1 VELARPEQF
10 GRYLVYEQ
18 IGIGGM
24 ATVHRATR
32 DGKDGTREVAL
43 KRLLSKVAAQVD
55 LRRMFLNEGQLTR
68 VLKHQNIAETYES
81 GTYRE
86 TAFIAMEY
94 LPGPTLKQLVQH
106 CGMTV
111 GSVPTPIVLNVAAQI
126 CDALDY
132 AHTLCD
138 SQGKPL
144 GIIHRDVSPSNMIV
158 CDTGLVKLID
168 FGLAKARMG
177 KTTHT
182 ARGVIKGK
190 FNYVAPE
197 YIGGKLDARA
207 DLWALGVVMYELL
220 TSRRLFDG
228 INDIETMTRVRLLP
242 IPRPSLVNHHVSPQ
256 LDEVVMT
263 ALERNPDRRWQSAA
277 DMRDALQA
285 VIDEPGNAIGHDHV
299 VEWTKWVFTQEQ
311 GTQQSGMATLLA
323 MVEPTEIKQVDI
335 IEGSVSLDTEA
346 RKNRRVLL
354 PVFAILI
361 VVFVIELLIR

>member
-43 KRLLSKVAAQVD
+43 KRLLSKVAAQVE
-55 LRRMFLNEGQLTR
+55 LRRMFLNEGQLGR
-68 VLKHQNIAETYES
+68 VLKHKNIAETYES

-111 GSVPTPIVLNVAAQI
+111 GAVPTPIVLNVAAQI

-138 SQGKPL
+138 ANGKPL

-158 CDTGLVKLID
+158 CDHGLVKLID

-177 KTTHT
+177 KTAHT

-207 DLWALGVVMYELL
+207 DVWALGVVMYELL

-242 IPRPSLVNHHVSPQ
+242 IPRPSLANPRVSAQ

-263 ALERNPDRRWQSAA
+263 ALERNPNRRWQTAA
-277 DMRDALQA
+277 DMRDALQG
-285 VIDEPGNAIGHDHV
+285 VIDEPGNAIGNDHV
-299 VEWTKWVFTQEQ
+299 VEWTKWVFTQQ
-311 GTQQSGMATLLA
+311 VGTQESGMATLLA
-323 MVEPTEIKQVDI
+323 MVEPTQVAELHEI
-335 IEGSVSLDTEA
+335 EASVSTEA
-346 RKNRRVLL
+346 RRNRRLLL
-354 PVFAILI
+354 PLFAILI

>member
-1 VELARPEQF
+1 
-10 GRYLVYEQ
+10 
-18 IGIGGM
+18 
-24 ATVHRATR
+24 
-32 DGKDGTREVAL
+32 
-43 KRLLSKVAAQVD
+43 
-55 LRRMFLNEGQLTR
+55 
-68 VLKHQNIAETYES
+68 
-81 GTYRE
+81 
-86 TAFIAMEY
+86 MEY

-111 GSVPTPIVLNVAAQI
+111 GAVPTPIVLNVAAQI

-132 AHTLCD
+132 AHTLCN

-158 CDTGLVKLID
+158 CDSGLVKLID

-285 VIDEPGNAIGHDHV
+285 VVDEPGNAIGHDHV

-335 IEGSVSLDTEA
+335 IEGSVSLETEA
-346 RKNRRVLL
+346 RKNRRLLL

>member
-1 VELARPEQF
+1 VEVVRPEQF

-43 KRLLSKVAAQVD
+43 KRLLPGVAAQPE
-55 LRRMFLNEGQLTR
+55 LRRAFLQEGQLTR
-68 VLKHQNIAETYES
+68 QLAHANIALTYES

-94 LPGPTLKQLVQH
+94 LPGPTLKQLVHH

-111 GSVPTPIVLNVAAQI
+111 GSVPIPIMLNIAAQI

-132 AHTLCD
+132 AHNLCGAD
-138 SQGKPL
+138 GHPL
-144 GIIHRDVSPSNMIV
+144 GIIHRDVSPSNIIV
-158 CDTGLVKLID
+158 CDHGLVKLID
-168 FGLAKARMG
+168 FGLAKARIQ

-242 IPRPSLVNHHVSPQ
+242 IPRPSIGNPRVTPE

-263 ALERNPDRRWQSAA
+263 ALERNPHRRWQTAA
-277 DMRDALQA
+277 QMRDALHA
-285 VIDEPGNAIGHDHV
+285 VIAQPGNAVDNESV
-299 VEWTKWVFTQEQ
+299 VEWTKWVFTQER
-311 GTQQSGMATLLA
+311 GTQASGLATLLA
-323 MVEPTEIKQVDI
+323 LTEPTQIGTVPPSIVDDD
-335 IEGSVSLDTEA
+335 S
-346 RKNRRVLL
+346 RRNWHIALGVLAA
-354 PVFAILI
+354 VLI
-361 VVFVIELLIR
+361 VFVIELLTR